1 MRAWRVHELGEP
13 DDVLRL
19 EDDAPEPLPGPGE
32 VLVAVDVA
40 ALNFPDVLLC
50 QGRYQQ
56 RPPLPFTPG
65 FEIAGTVVSGV
76 GDLVAGQRIAAMCEF
91 PHGGLAERTVLPVAA
106 ALPIPDDLPPVP
118 AAAMVVTYRTA
129 HVGLHRRAGVRA
141 GETVLVH
148 AGAGG
153 VGSAAIQVA
162 KAAGARVI
170 ATAGGPA
177 KLAVCRRL
185 GADAVIDYRSTDFVD
200 PVLAATGGRGADVI
214 LDPVGGDVFD
224 RSRKAVAFEGRIVV
238 AGFAGGRIADAP
250 TNHAMVKNYSVVGL
264 HFGLYR
270 RRAPHVV
277 AETHAALVGLYRAGL
292 IDPLVSEVIELP
304 EVPAALRR
312 LRSRNT
318 AGKLVVT
325 FPGTARWSRSDE

>member
-19 EDDAPEPLPGPGE
+19 GEDVPEPVPGDGE
-32 VLVAVDVA
+32 VLVDVEAA
-40 ALNFPDVLLC
+40 ALNFADVLLC
-50 QGRYQQ
+50 QGRYQE

-65 FEIAGTVVSGV
+65 FEITGRVRSGA

-91 PHGGLAERTVLPVAA
+91 PHGGLAERTVLPVVA
-106 ALPIPDDLPPVP
+106 ALPIPDELPAVS

-129 HVGLHRRAGVRA
+129 YAGLHRRAGVRA

-162 KAAGARVI
+162 KAAGATVI
-170 ATAGGPA
+170 ATAGGLA
-177 KLAVCRRL
+177 KLEVCRRL
-185 GADAVIDYRSTDFVD
+185 GADSVIDYRAEDFVEA
-200 PVLAATGGRGADVI
+200 VLSLTDGRGADVI
-214 LDPVGGDVFD
+214 VDPVGGDVFD

-250 TNHAMVKNYSVVGL
+250 TNHALVKNYSVVGL
-264 HFGLYR
+264 HWGLYR

-277 AETHAALVGLYRAGL
+277 AEVHAELMRLCRAGR
-292 IDPLVSEVIELP
+292 ITPLVSEVIPLT
-304 EVPAALRR
+304 EVPAALHR
-312 LRSRNT
+312 LRSRGT
-318 AGKLVVT
+318 VGKLVTT
-325 FPGTARWSRSDE
+325 FEAS